1 MIPDWKLERYI
12 QGSLSE
18 LDMMQ
23 IRFEESQDEV
33 LRARIASL
41 KKSDEEILSQY
52 PSEKMIPELIMK
64 ANKKNKNKIIFYFPM
79 VAAAVL
85 LVAFIPFY
93 TPDIASLW
101 QSPATTEIQEYSEN
115 GTRIKGLSLSLEVWK
130 KTGDS
135 AEKLVDKGYAK
146 AGNELQLRYSVPTKC
161 YGIIFSLDGNG
172 KVTAL
177 LADQNSSVAID
188 AGKISLLP
196 YAYKLD
202 DAPHFEKFF
211 LVISSESFDLDAN
224 QLDSLL
230 NNKKVQ
236 VVSFMIKKEL
246 VLEGK

>member
-79 VAAAVL
+79 VAAAVI

-146 AGNELQLRYSVPTKC
+146 AGDELQLRYSVPTKC

-202 DAPHFEKFF
+202 DAPLFEKFF

-236 VVSFMIKKEL
+236 VVSFMIKKML

>member
-146 AGNELQLRYSVPTKC
+146 AGDELQLRYSVPTKC

-172 KVTAL
+172 KVTPL
-177 LADQNSSVAID
+177 LANQNHSVALE
-188 AGKISLLP
+188 AGRITLLP

>member
-79 VAAAVL
+79 VAAAVI

-146 AGNELQLRYSVPTKC
+146 AGDELQLRYSVPTKC

>member
-12 QGSLSE
+12 QGSLPE
-18 LDMMQ
+18 LDTMQ

-52 PSEKMIPELIMK
+52 PSEKVIPELIMK
-64 ANKKNKNKIIFYFPM
+64 ANKKNKNKILFYFPM

-93 TPDIASLW
+93 SPDIASLW
-101 QSPATTEIQEYSEN
+101 HSPATTEIQEYSQD
-115 GTRIKGLSLSLEVWK
+115 GTRIKGLSLNLAVWR
-130 KTGDS
+130 KTADS
-135 AEKLVDKGYAK
+135 AERLVDKGYAK
-146 AGNELQLRYSVPTKC
+146 AGDELQLRYSVPTKC

-177 LADQNSSVAID
+177 LANQNSSVALE
-188 AGKISLLP
+188 AGRITLLP

-211 LVISSESFDLDAN
+211 LVVSEESFALDVN

-230 NNKKVQ
+230 NSKKVQ
-236 VVSFMIKKEL
+236 VVSFMVKKEL
-246 VLEGK
+246 VSEGK

>member
-79 VAAAVL
+79 VAAADI

-146 AGNELQLRYSVPTKC
+146 AGDELQLRYSVPTKC

-224 QLDSLL
+224 ELDSLL

-246 VLEGK
+246 VLVGK